1 MLSAK
6 RGHDMR
12 FFAWVKKDIPFIVGI
27 PAFVWQVLF
36 LVFPLISI
44 IGLAFKGE
52 PGETFAYFLPFFDP
66 LFGAVIMRSLIM
78 ALTNGILCLLIAYP
92 LTYFLA
98 FKAGRWRIP
107 GLFLLIV
114 PFWTNFLLHI
124 YAWFF
129 VLEQNGFLNNLLFSW
144 GIINHPLSLLNSW
157 GAVMLMMVYYYM
169 PFMVLPLYTQ
179 FEKFD
184 KRFFEASLDLGASWV
199 QTVRHVLIPATA
211 PGIISGFFL
220 VFVPSFGEFAIPEL
234 MGGDKFLCV
243 GSLIS
248 YGVLGAETAS
258 YGAAF
263 TLISSAALVL
273 ASLSIYLLMSYL
285 MRARA

>member
-1 MLSAK
+1 MVRK
-6 RGHDMR
+6 E
-12 FFAWVKKDIPFIVGI
+12 FPFIVGI
-27 PAFVWQVLF
+27 PALVWQVLF
-36 LVFPLISI
+36 FIIPLCCI
-44 IGLAFKGE
+44 IGLAFVGKPFE
-52 PGETFAYFLPFFDP
+52 YFMPFLDP
-66 LFGAVIMRSLIM
+66 VFGAVIVRSLIM
-78 ALTNGILCLLIAYP
+78 ALSNSILCLSIAYP

-98 FKAGRWRIP
+98 FKAGRFRIP

-129 VLEQNGFLNNLLFSW
+129 VLEKNGFLNTLLISS
-144 GIINHPLSLLNSW
+144 GIITQPFNLLNSW
-157 GAVMLMMVYYYM
+157 FSVMIMMVYYYM

-184 KRFFEASLDLGASWV
+184 SRLFEASLDLGASWW
-199 QTVRHVLIPATA
+199 QTIRYVVVPATL

-243 GSLIS
+243 GSLVS
-248 YGVLGAETAS
+248 YCVLGAETAS

-263 TLISSAALVL
+263 TIISSCALIA
-273 ASLSIYLLMSYL
+273 ASLMVYWALTYAVKVRL
-285 MRARA
+285 

>member
-1 MLSAK
+1 M
-6 RGHDMR
+6 H
-12 FFAWVKKDIPFIVGI
+12 FFKSIKEEFPFIIGV
-27 PAFVWQVLF
+27 PALVWQVLF
-36 LVFPLISI
+36 FLVPLVCI
-44 IGLAFKGE
+44 IGLAFQGNHFE
-52 PGETFAYFLPFFDP
+52 YFTPFFDP
-66 LFGAVIMRSLIM
+66 VFGAVVIRSLAM
-78 ALTNGILCLLIAYP
+78 ALANSTLCLLIAYP

-98 FKAGRWRIP
+98 FKAGRFRIP

-129 VLEQNGFLNNLLFSW
+129 VLEKNGFLNTLLISC
-144 GIINHPLSLLNSW
+144 GLISQPLELLNSW
-157 GAVMLMMVYYYM
+157 FSVMIMMVYYYM

-184 KRFFEASLDLGASWV
+184 SRLFEASLDLGASWL
-199 QTVRHVLIPATA
+199 QTIRYVVIPSTM

-243 GSLIS
+243 GSLVS
-248 YGVLGAETAS
+248 YCVLGAETAQ

-263 TLISSAALVL
+263 TLMSSCALIGASFILHVL
-273 ASLSIYLLMSYL
+273 LSQVV
-285 MRARA
+285 RARV

>member
-1 MLSAK
+1 MNI
-6 RGHDMR
+6 
-12 FFAWVKKDIPFIVGI
+12 FKKEFPFIIGVS
-27 PAFVWQVLF
+27 ALVWQVLF
-36 LVFPLISI
+36 FVIPLCCI
-44 IGLAFKGE
+44 IGLAFIGKPFE
-52 PGETFAYFLPFFDP
+52 YFKPFFDP
-66 LFGAVIMRSLIM
+66 VFGAVILRSLIM
-78 ALTNGILCLLIAYP
+78 ALSNSIICLAIAYP

-98 FKAGRWRIP
+98 FKAGRLRIP

-129 VLEQNGFLNNLLFSW
+129 VLEKNGFLNTILINLK
-144 GIINHPLSLLNSW
+144 IITQPLDLLNSW
-157 GAVMLMMVYYYM
+157 FAVMVMMVYYYM
-169 PFMVLPLYTQ
+169 PFMLLPLYTQ

-184 KRFFEASLDLGASWV
+184 TRLFEASMDLGASWW
-199 QTVRHVLIPATA
+199 QTVRHVMIPVTM

-243 GSLIS
+243 GSLVS
-248 YGVLGAETAS
+248 YCVLGAETAS

-263 TLISSAALVL
+263 TLLSSCVLIL
-273 ASLSIYLLMSYL
+273 ASIIIFWLLSRVTSQTKQG
-285 MRARA
+285 RA